1 MGNMVNSWLTWEKT
15 QTWDAGVDLSFLD
28 SRFTL
33 TFDFYNRLTNNSF
46 YARPV
51 SYILSILLSIPHLKL
66 I

>member
-1 MGNMVNSWLTWEKT
+1 MGKT

-51 SYILSILLSIPHLKL
+51 SYMASGQTSITAMMLLFVTEVLSWN
-66 I
+66 